1 MFILFSAYYVKAIL
15 KLSKYKKIW
24 TWHVI
29 LAGVSIFSN
38 TVPFSKSAE
47 KCENCPI
54 SVSAN
59 TLFFNFI
66 FTEGCFGVN
75 SYVTLFLALQEI
87 WKITS
92 SEYAIFFC
100 LKRPYSNGQF
110 FYPDPFLCLIVCEP
124 CKSLQ
129 KGS

>member
-1 MFILFSAYYVKAIL
+1 MWL
-15 KLSKYKKIW
+15 
-24 TWHVI
+24 

-38 TVPFSKSAE
+38 TLPFSKSAE

-54 SVSAN
+54 SVS
-59 TLFFNFI
+59 I
-66 FTEGCFGVN
+66 FTEGYFGVN
-75 SYVTLFLALQEI
+75 IYVILFLALQEI

-92 SEYAIFFC
+92 LEYAIFFC

-124 CKSLQ
+124 C
-129 KGS
+129 